1 MIKGGK
7 DVDKGSKCGNK
18 GSEECWYKEVWVLMI
33 NGDKELMVKRG
44 KGGIVLMI
52 QGGLGI
58 LISLAVY

>member
-1 MIKGGK
+1 
-7 DVDKGSKCGNK
+7 
-18 GSEECWYKEVWVLMI
+18 MI

-52 QGGLGI
+52 QRGLGI

>member
-1 MIKGGK
+1 
-7 DVDKGSKCGNK
+7 
-18 GSEECWYKEVWVLMI
+18 MI

>member
-1 MIKGGK
+1 MLIKG
-7 DVDKGSKCGNK
+7 VSVVIK

-52 QGGLGI
+52 QRGLGI